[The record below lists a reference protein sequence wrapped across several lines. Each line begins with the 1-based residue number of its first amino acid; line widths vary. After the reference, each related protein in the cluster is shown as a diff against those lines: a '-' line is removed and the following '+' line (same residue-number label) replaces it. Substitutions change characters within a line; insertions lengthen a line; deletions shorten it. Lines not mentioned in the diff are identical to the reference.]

1 MTHADFLPVSQED
14 MRSRDWYYYDFLLV
28 TGDAYVDHP
37 SFGAAVIARVLEA
50 DGFRV
55 AVLAQPDWKSADAF
69 TAMGRPRYGARVGAG
84 THDSMGA
91 HYTAAKKPRSDDA
104 YSPGRKAGLRPDRAS
119 IVYANRVREAFP
131 GLPVIL
137 GGLEASLRRFAHYD
151 YWEDKVR
158 RAILFDA
165 GADLLVYGMGE
176 TATREA
182 AARLGRGEP
191 VEALTDIRGTAY
203 IAADASGCPFETVEC
218 ASCEDVS
225 ADKRK
230 YAEAAMLQYDEHDPV
245 RGRAV
250 VQRCAGRALVVNP
263 PQPPLSR
270 RRSTGSASLSIRGPG
285 TRCTRRTAASR
296 PSRRCASQSS
306 TTGVASARAHS
317 ARWRSIR
324 GAWSPRAA
332 MGAF

>member
-1 MTHADFLPVSQED
+1 MTRTDFLPVSKED
-14 MRSRDWYYYDFLLV
+14 MRARDWYYYDFLLV

-69 TAMGRPRYGARVGAG
+69 SAMGRPRYGALVGAG
-84 THDSMGA
+84 NLDSMVA

-104 YSPGRKAGLRPDRAS
+104 YSPGKKAGLRPDRAS
-119 IVYANRVREAFP
+119 IVYSNRVREAFP

-158 RAILFDA
+158 RAISFDA

-176 TATREA
+176 TATREI
-182 AARLGRGEP
+182 AARLMRGEP
-191 VEALTDIRGTAY
+191 ADTITDIRGTAY
-203 IAADASGCPFETVEC
+203 IAPDASGCPFETALC
-218 ASCEDVS
+218 ASYEDVS
-225 ADKRK
+225 TDKRK
-230 YAEAAMLQYDEHDPV
+230 YAEAAMLQYDEHDAV

-250 VQRCAGRALVVNP
+250 IQRCAGRALVVNP
-263 PQPPLSR
+263 PAMPLTQAEFDRVS
-270 RRSTGSASLSIRGPG
+270 GLPYAWKIG
-285 TRCTRRTAASR
+285 
-296 PSRRCASQSS
+296 
-306 TTGVASARAHS
+306 RAHV
-317 ARWRSIR
+317 
-324 GAWSPRAA
+324 
-332 MGAF
+332 